1 MNPQLRENWLKRLD
15 AAQLDPSWN
24 AQVEVRV
31 LRFLLSRYEGAAGE
45 SPVPVQ
51 PLFGAASLEAEA
63 KAPFKPLSRL
73 RILRRIA
80 YLNGEAQ
87 VKPAC
92 SALEDFFVQE
102 PSYRESRR
110 RQKKK
115 GRGYW

>member
-1 MNPQLRENWLKRLD
+1 MNTQLRENWLKRLD
-15 AAQLDPSWN
+15 AARFDPAWS
-24 AQVEVRV
+24 AQIEVRV
-31 LRFLLSRYEGAAGE
+31 LRFLLSRYEGAEGE

-73 RILRRIA
+73 RTLRRIA
-80 YLNGEAQ
+80 YLNGKAPR
-87 VKPAC
+87 KPAC
-92 SALEDFFVQE
+92 SAFEDVFVQQ
-102 PSYRESRR
+102 PSYREIRR